1 MDGILGMSDQ
11 VKGPESKVSVSVS
24 QEQLKALLDLFPGLL
39 QEGKIDPQVLESHT
53 GIEVASKPASAE
65 RFGLNWPTRE
75 ISNKAL
81 NELSYAALEPVNFDS
96 PEWATGKNVF
106 IAGDNLEALKIM
118 QSSYN
123 NEVDLIY
130 IDPPYNTGND
140 GFVYNDNFADKKQ
153 RYAQVTGQMDEEGN
167 YLRAKQEFLGR
178 KHSGW
183 LSFMYPRLSLARNLL
198 KHDGAIFISIDD
210 NEVHNL
216 RLIMDEIFGPENFV
230 ACITW
235 HKTYSTKNDAQEFSK
250 SHEYLLVYK
259 RSTWTR
265 RLLPRSEKNNLA
277 YTNDDGDG
285 RGLYRSADLMGKG
298 ETASCIYPIR
308 NPNTGIVYNP
318 PAGKRW
324 LFNEEKMVSLLSDNR
339 IFFGKDGKSG
349 PSLKRFLNEVQ
360 DGVIPNTLW
369 HYDEVGHT
377 DIAAKEVKD
386 LLGKGVFDYPKP
398 IDLLRRVITLGSG
411 PGGLVL
417 DFFAGS
423 GTTGHALWLENEA
436 NPENESRRFIL
447 VNINEPVP
455 AGSEASNAGYAT
467 ISDITIARLR
477 AAQKLIQPEAI
488 GGLRIYKISES
499 VFQEYDLR
507 TDEDEL
513 FSPTTLKEG
522 VVDSRIA
529 SEIMH
534 RAGISLSAEWNK
546 VQLGSSYGYLAEGKL
561 FVMARQLDKEVTDAA
576 INLGP
581 EAVYCLEDA
590 FANNSAVKATF
601 FFDCAKKKIPVKTF

>member
-1 MDGILGMSDQ
+1 MPDE
-11 VKGPESKVSVSVS
+11 VNGPESKVSVSVS
-24 QEQLKALLDLFPGLL
+24 EDQLKALLELFPGLL
-39 QEGKIDPQVLESHT
+39 QEGTIDPQVLESST
-53 GIEVASKPASAE
+53 GVDVASKPASPE
-65 RFGLNWPTRE
+65 RFGLNWPTRDLA
-75 ISNKAL
+75 NKAL

-235 HKTYSTKNDAQEFSK
+235 HKTYATRNDAQEFSK

-265 RLLPRSEKNNLA
+265 RLLPRSERSNAQYK
-277 YTNDDGDG
+277 YDDNDG
-285 RGLYRSADLMGKG
+285 RGLYRTDNL
-298 ETASCIYPIR
+298 TASRSGGATPVPLVNPITGVEHYPPQGADWR
-308 NPNTGIVYNP
+308 HS
-318 PAGKRW
+318 ASR
-324 LFNEEKMVSLLSDNR
+324 LQELLSENR
-339 IFFGKDGKSG
+339 IYWGRNGRG
-349 PSLKRFLNEVQ
+349 APQLKRYLDEVQ
-360 DGVIPNTLW
+360 GGAVPTTIW

-377 DIAAKEVKD
+377 DKAAKEVKD
-386 LLGKGVFDYPKP
+386 LLGGGVFDYPKP

-436 NPENESRRFIL
+436 NPESAARRFIL
-447 VNINEPVP
+447 VNINESVP
-455 AGSEASNAGYAT
+455 ASSEAATAGYST

-477 AAQKLIQPEAI
+477 EAEKLIAPEAI
-488 GGLRIYKISES
+488 GGLRIYKIAES

-507 TDEDEL
+507 EDEDAL

-522 VVDSRIA
+522 IVDSRIV

-534 RAGISLSAEWNK
+534 RAGISLAAEWTEVK
-546 VQLGSSYGYLAEGKL
+546 LGFSYGYLAEDKL
-561 FVMARQLDKEVTDAA
+561 FVMARQMDKGITEAA
-576 INLGP
+576 ITLAPG
-581 EAVYCLEDA
+581 AIYCLEDA
-590 FANNSAVKATF
+590 FADNSAIKATF
-601 FFDCAKKKIPVKTF
+601 FFDCSKKKIPVKTF

>member
-1 MDGILGMSDQ
+1 MSDE

-24 QEQLKALLDLFPGLL
+24 EEQLKALLDLFPGLL
-39 QEGKIDPQVLESHT
+39 QEGKIDPQVLESNV
-53 GIEVASKPASAE
+53 GVEMASKPASPE
-65 RFGLNWPTRE
+65 RFGLNWPTRDLA
-75 ISNKAL
+75 NKAL

-96 PEWATGKNVF
+96 PEWAAAKNVF

-216 RLIMDEIFGPENFV
+216 RLVMDEIFGPENFV

-265 RLLPRSEKNNLA
+265 RLLPRSEKNNQA
-277 YTNDDGDG
+277 YQYDDQDG
-285 RGLYRSADLMGKG
+285 RGPYTSADLLGKG
-298 ETASCIYPIR
+298 ESPSCVYPITS
-308 NPNTGIVYNP
+308 PTTGQTFS
-318 PAGKRW
+318 PASGKRW
-324 LFNEEKMVSLLSDNR
+324 LFNKEKMDELLAENR
-339 IFFGKDGKSG
+339 IFFGRNGTAA
-349 PSLKRFLNEVQ
+349 PRLKRYLSEVQ
-360 DGVIPNTLW
+360 NGVVPDTLW
-369 HYDEVGHT
+369 HYDDVGHT
-377 DIAAKEVKD
+377 DKASKEVKD

-436 NPENESRRFIL
+436 NSDKDARRFIL

-455 AGSEASNAGYAT
+455 AGSEAANAGYKT
-467 ISDITIARLR
+467 ISDITIGRLR
-477 AAQKLIQPEAI
+477 AAERQISPEAI

-499 VFQEYDLR
+499 AFKEYDLR
-507 TDEDEL
+507 EDGDDL
-513 FSPTTLKEG
+513 FSPTTLKEQMQ
-522 VVDSRIA
+522 DSRVA

-534 RAGISLSAEWNK
+534 RAGISLAAEWVK
-546 VQLGSSYGYLAEGKL
+546 VPLSSSYGYLAEGKL
-561 FVMARQLDKEVTDAA
+561 FVMARKIDKQITDAA
-576 INLGP
+576 IDLDP
-581 EAVYCLEDA
+581 EAIYCLEDA
-590 FANNSAVKATF
+590 FADNSAIKATF
-601 FFDCAKKKIPVKTF
+601 FFDCSKKKIPVKTY

>member
-1 MDGILGMSDQ
+1 MSDQ
-11 VKGPESKVSVSVS
+11 VNEPENKASISISN
-24 QEQLKALLDLFPGLL
+24 EQLKALISLFPGLV
-39 QEGKIDPQVLESHT
+39 QEGKIDPQVLESST
-53 GIEVASKPASAE
+53 GIEVAAKPVAAE

-75 ISNKAL
+75 LSNRAL
-81 NELSYAALEPVNFDS
+81 NELSYAALEPVNFES
-96 PEWATGKNVF
+96 PEWASAKNVF

-123 NEVDLIY
+123 NKVDLIY

-140 GFVYNDNFADKKQ
+140 GFVYSDNFADKKQ

-178 KHSGW
+178 KHSAW

-198 KHDGAIFISIDD
+198 KQDGAIFISIDD

-259 RSTWTR
+259 RSIWTR
-265 RLLPRSEKNNLA
+265 RLLPRSEKNNQA
-277 YTNDDGDG
+277 YQYDDFDG
-285 RGLYRSADLMGKG
+285 RGPYTSADLLGKG
-298 ETASCIYPIR
+298 ESPSCIYPITS
-308 NPNTGIVYNP
+308 PKTGETFS
-318 PAGKRW
+318 PASGKRW
-324 LFNEEKMVSLLSDNR
+324 LFNKERMDELLAENR
-339 IFFGKDGKSG
+339 IFFGRNGTAA
-349 PSLKRFLNEVQ
+349 PRLKRYLSEVQ
-360 DGVIPNTLW
+360 DGVVPDTLW
-369 HYDEVGHT
+369 HYDDVGHT
-377 DIAAKEVKD
+377 DKASKEVKD

-398 IDLLRRVITLGSG
+398 IDLLRRVITLGSA

-436 NPENESRRFIL
+436 NLDKEARRFIL

-455 AGSEASNAGYAT
+455 PGSEAANAGYKT

-477 AAQKLIQPEAI
+477 AAEKLIKPEAT
-488 GGLRIYKISES
+488 GGLRLFKIRES
-499 VFQEYDLR
+499 AFQEYDLR
-507 TDEDEL
+507 DDENEL
-513 FSPTTLKEG
+513 FSPSTLKEG
-522 VVDSRIA
+522 IVDSRIA
-529 SEIMH
+529 SEVMH
-534 RAGISLSAEWNK
+534 RAGIALDAEWIHEE
-546 VQLGSSYGYLAEGKL
+546 LASSYGYLAEGKL
-561 FVMARQLDKEVTDAA
+561 FVMARKIDKDISEAA
-576 INLGP
+576 IALSP
-581 EAVYCLEDA
+581 EAIYCLEDA
-590 FANNSAVKATF
+590 FAGSSAVKATF
-601 FFDCAKKKIPVKTF
+601 FFECSKRKIPVKTY